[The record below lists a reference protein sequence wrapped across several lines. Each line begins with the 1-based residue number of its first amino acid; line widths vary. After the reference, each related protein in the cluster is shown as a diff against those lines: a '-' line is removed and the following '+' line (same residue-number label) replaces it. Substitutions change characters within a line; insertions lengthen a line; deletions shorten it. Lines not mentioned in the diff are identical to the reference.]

1 MAIIKQFD
9 KRSGITYVYDSKS
22 YYDKEKKCSRAKR
35 TLIGK
40 LDPETG
46 ERGAE
51 NVKALRGHWVKVTFQ
66 AKLSAD
72 AEYVTVAAADNKP
85 VESDKDHTGVD
96 NKASYVVDTDHAVCS
111 SGACTPSE
119 EQPQFR
125 PEAAQLP
132 VSAQPSPLW

>member
-46 ERGAE
+46 EIIPTDGRNKGAKSKPDSNVPEVNKDKRIQELEDE
-51 NVKALRGHWVKVTFQ
+51 NRQLKLQIKALKKELDRINSF
-66 AKLSAD
+66 
-72 AEYVTVAAADNKP
+72 N
-85 VESDKDHTGVD
+85 
-96 NKASYVVDTDHAVCS
+96 
-111 SGACTPSE
+111 
-119 EQPQFR
+119 
-125 PEAAQLP
+125 
-132 VSAQPSPLW
+132 

>member
-46 ERGAE
+46 EIIPTDGRNKGAKSKPDSPAPEIDSDKRIQELEDE
-51 NVKALRGHWVKVTFQ
+51 NRQLKLQIKALKKELERT
-66 AKLSAD
+66 
-72 AEYVTVAAADNKP
+72 
-85 VESDKDHTGVD
+85 
-96 NKASYVVDTDHAVCS
+96 S
-111 SGACTPSE
+111 SSH
-119 EQPQFR
+119 
-125 PEAAQLP
+125 
-132 VSAQPSPLW
+132 